1 MISSKIAQRLTL
13 IKAYD
18 SSGTQTI
25 IKETYA
31 RKAIDLLDQDLL
43 TNPNTTYGDY
53 QCGSGTLLI
62 YLAERLMVS
71 LVDAIPN
78 ETKRFKHIF
87 QKQLFASDINPV
99 QVLKCKAN
107 FKRILND
114 KLFKVNVEQ
123 KDFNNIDEVT
133 DVIISSIEFTT
144 TNEFLKKF
152 KPSCKNILILTRPN
166 KNKYTRE
173 KYIKEITKYRF
184 LGVAGVKGHSRKT
197 ALICAMYFTHDQSDN
212 VTFISDETSIAVN
225 NPKFLPGSTDL
236 RSFQYSTEILNQNFE
251 SLGEA
256 TYGSYYANANNVVN
270 NPGDVK
276 LIYQVGRKDQIFGK
290 TISVSKD
297 IITAKEGVG
306 IHKMV
311 ISKNG
316 NQRTISTVK
325 YADPSYGCGHNAL
338 YVQGK
343 SKSEVLKK
351 IKHYNS
357 PEIGAHIL
365 ALNGTCPANG
375 KSFWDK
381 IPHYKYYNQ
390 VKEIYAK
397 YYS

>member
-1 MISSKIAQRLTL
+1 MIYSKIAQRLTQ
-13 IKAYD
+13 IKAYN

-184 LGVAGVKGHSRKT
+184 LGIT
-197 ALICAMYFTHDQSDN
+197 CDTPICAMYITSDQDDN
-212 VTFISDETSIAVN
+212 VSFISDETSIVIN
-225 NPKFLPGSTDL
+225 KPKFLPGNDL
-236 RSFQYSTEILNQNFE
+236 KSFKYALEIINLELDTFK
-251 SLGEA
+251 A
-256 TYGSYYANANNVVN
+256 HYGSYNKNAKVVVD
-270 NPGDVK
+270 NPGNVE
-276 LIYQVGRKDQIFGK
+276 LIYQVGGK
-290 TISVSKD
+290 VKEFRETVGVSKD

-306 IHKMV
+306 CYKAV

-316 NQRTISTVK
+316 NLSKKSVVK
-325 YADPSYGCGHNAL
+325 YAGPKYGTGHNTIWL
-338 YVQGK
+338 DTK
-343 SKSEVLKK
+343 SKAGFNKFIDYYDSKEITQLVVSLKGT
-351 IKHYNS
+351 IKV
-357 PEIGAHIL
+357 
-365 ALNGTCPANG
+365 NGVT
-375 KSFWDK
+375 FWSM
-381 IPHYKYYNQ
+381 IPHYDNYEK

-397 YYS
+397 HYS